1 MVIARSPT
9 SADFPRSSASD
20 PTLVKLDSY
29 WLDSAPPFKGGSD
42 APLHSLGRVDVA
54 VVGGGFTGLSAA
66 LTLAKRGASVAVLE
80 AGRVAGEAS
89 GRNGGHCSNGVAHDY
104 EGLVRRFGETKARAM
119 YRDFDAAVDSV
130 EAIVRDEAI
139 DCDFVRSGKLKLAA
153 KPQHYE
159 GLART
164 FETLGREVD
173 TGMELI
179 ERARLP
185 TEIDSAQFHGGL
197 LQKTS
202 AQMHVGRFGVGLAEA
217 AARRGARIYESAT
230 VTRLERL
237 SGRAHRITS
246 ARGTIEAGQVFLATG
261 ASRPGPLSWFRR
273 RIVPVGSFIVATEP
287 LDAAVAQ
294 RLMPGRRNYVTT
306 RIIGNYFRL
315 TPDNRLIYG
324 GRARFAM
331 PGAGSDEKS
340 GRVLRESLGTVF
352 PALRAVKLDYCWG
365 GLVDMTA
372 DRLPRAGEHDG
383 LLYSMGYSGHGV
395 QMSTHMG
402 RVMADMIDGRAVSS
416 PWLELDWRAIP
427 GNFGDPWFLP
437 FVGAYYRVQDMIH

>member
-1 MVIARSPT
+1 MVRGRFPT
-9 SADFPRSSASD
+9 SAGFPRSSASD
-20 PTLVKLDSY
+20 HKLVKLESY
-29 WLDSAPPFKGGSD
+29 CLDSAPAFKGGAK
-42 APLHSLGRVDVA
+42 APLGSLGRVDA
-54 VVGGGFTGLSAA
+54 AIVGGGFTGMSAA
-66 LTLAKRGASVAVLE
+66 LALAKRGASVVVLE
-80 AGRVAGEAS
+80 ADRVAGEAS

-104 EGLVRRFGETKARAM
+104 EGLVRRFGEAKARAM

-130 EAIVRDEAI
+130 EAIVRDESI

-153 KPQHYE
+153 KPQHFA

-164 FETLGREVD
+164 FEVLREID
-173 TGMELI
+173 GAMELV
-179 ERARLP
+179 EPARISS
-185 TEIDSAQFHGGL
+185 EIDSTQFHGAL
-197 LQKTS
+197 LQKKS
-202 AQMHVGRFGVGLAEA
+202 AQLHVGRFGVGLAES
-217 AARRGARIYESAT
+217 AARHGAHVYESAT
-230 VTRLERL
+230 VTRLERI
-237 SGRAHRITS
+237 SGRAHRVTCS
-246 ARGTIEAGQVFLATG
+246 LGTIEASQVLVATG

-273 RIVPVGSFIVATEP
+273 RIVPVGSFIVATAP
-287 LDAAVAQ
+287 LDASLAG

-315 TPDNRLIYG
+315 TRDNRLIYG

-331 PGAGSDEKS
+331 PGPLSDEKS
-340 GRVLRESLGTVF
+340 GRILRDSLETVF
-352 PALRAVKLDYCWG
+352 PALRGVRIDYCWG

-395 QMSTHMG
+395 QMSAHMG
-402 RVMADMIDGRAVSS
+402 RVMADVIDGRKPAS

-437 FVGAYYRVQDMIH
+437 FVGAYYRVKDMMH

>member
-1 MVIARSPT
+1 
-9 SADFPRSSASD
+9 
-20 PTLVKLDSY
+20 VKLESY
-29 WLDSAPPFKGGSD
+29 WLDSAPRFEG
-42 APLHSLGRVDVA
+42 AAAVPLDSPGRVDVA
-54 VVGGGFTGLSAA
+54 IVGGGFTGLSAA
-66 LTLAKRGASVAVLE
+66 LALARRGASVVVLE

-104 EGLVRRFGETKARAM
+104 GGLVARFGAAKARDM
-119 YRDFDAAVDSV
+119 YRDFDAAVDTV
-130 EAIVRDEAI
+130 EQVVGEESI

-153 KPQHYE
+153 KPQHFD

-164 FETLGREVD
+164 FEMLRDID
-173 TGMELI
+173 TGMELVD
-179 ERARLP
+179 RAGLAG
-185 TEIDSAQFHGGL
+185 EIDSAGFHGGL
-197 LQKTS
+197 LQKKS
-202 AQMHVGRFGVGLAEA
+202 AQMHVGRFGVGLARA
-217 AARRGARIYESAT
+217 AAQRGARIYESAT

-237 SGRAHRITS
+237 SGRAHRVTS
-246 ARGTIEAGQVFLATG
+246 TRGTTEASQVLVATG
-261 ASRPGPLSWFRR
+261 ASRPGPLAWFRR
-273 RIVPVGSFIVATEP
+273 RIVPVGSFIVATAP
-287 LDAAVAQ
+287 LEASVAQ

-315 TPDNRLIYG
+315 TRDNRLIYG

-331 PGAGSDEKS
+331 PGPGSDEKS
-340 GRVLRESLGTVF
+340 GHVLRESLESVF
-352 PALRAVKLDYCWG
+352 PALAGVKLDYCWG

-402 RVMADMIDGRAVSS
+402 RVMADMIDGRTVAS
-416 PWLELDWRAIP
+416 PWVGLDWRAIP

-437 FVGAYYRVQDMIH
+437 LVGAYYRVQDALH

>member
-1 MVIARSPT
+1 M
-9 SADFPRSSASD
+9 
-20 PTLVKLDSY
+20 DSY
-29 WLDSAPPFKGGSD
+29 WLDSAPPFAGG
-42 APLHSLGRVDVA
+42 AREPLECVSRVDVA
-54 VVGGGFTGLSAA
+54 IVGGGFTGLSAA
-66 LTLAKRGASVAVLE
+66 LALARRGASVAVLE

-104 EGLVRRFGETKARAM
+104 GGLVARFGDAKAREM
-119 YRDFDAAVDSV
+119 YRDFDAAVDTV
-130 EAIVRDEAI
+130 EAIVREEAI
-139 DCDFVRSGKLKLAA
+139 ECDFVRSGKLKLAA
-153 KPQHYE
+153 KPKHFD

-164 FETLGREVD
+164 CDKLGREVD

-179 ERARLP
+179 ERGRLGA
-185 TEIDSAQFHGGL
+185 EIDAPQFHGGL
-197 LQKTS
+197 LQKKS

-217 AARRGARIYESAT
+217 AAKHGARIYESAT

-237 SGRAHRITS
+237 SGRAHRVAS
-246 ARGTIEAGQVFLATG
+246 SRGTVEARQVLLATG

-273 RIVPVGSFIVATEP
+273 RLVPVGSFIVATEP
-287 LDAAVAQ
+287 LDAALAQ

-315 TPDNRLIYG
+315 TRDNRLIYG

-331 PGAGSDEKS
+331 SSPSSDAKS
-340 GRVLRESLGTVF
+340 GEILRRSMQTTF
-352 PALRAVKLDYCWG
+352 PALRGARLDYCWG

-402 RVMADMIDGRAVSS
+402 RVMADVIDGRAVAS

-437 FVGAYYRVQDMIH
+437 FVGAYYRVQDMLH